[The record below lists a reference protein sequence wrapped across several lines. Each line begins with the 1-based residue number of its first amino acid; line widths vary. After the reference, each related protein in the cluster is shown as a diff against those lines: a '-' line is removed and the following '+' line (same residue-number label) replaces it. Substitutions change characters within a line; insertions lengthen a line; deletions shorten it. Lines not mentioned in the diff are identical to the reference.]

1 MSTIRELAHSL
12 GLSITTVSRAL
23 DDYTD
28 VSALTRARVR
38 AAAEDAGTPKP
49 LKRGAHLKR
58 ARDIPPPAAEA

>member
-1 MSTIRELAHSL
+1 MHRFIARMSGPDGGDQGRIMSTIRELAHSL

-38 AAAEDAGTPKP
+38 A
-49 LKRGAHLKR
+49 
-58 ARDIPPPAAEA
+58 